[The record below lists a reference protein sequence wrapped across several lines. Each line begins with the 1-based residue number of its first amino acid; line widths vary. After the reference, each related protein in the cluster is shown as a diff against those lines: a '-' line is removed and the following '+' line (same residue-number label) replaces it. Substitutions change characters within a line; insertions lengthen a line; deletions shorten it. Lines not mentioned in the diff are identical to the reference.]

1 MTNRIALVLLACA
14 VLLAGCAPAAAPSST
29 ATPTASDFDA
39 AEPIQQGETGTAAS
53 AAPQGQGDADTALPD
68 RADGA
73 VRILFLN
80 VGKAD
85 AALVFTADRAYLI
98 DSGEKDTAW
107 QLLSALAWAGI
118 GKLDGV
124 FLTHTHSDHIGGAKE
139 LIKVFE
145 TAAVY
150 RASVSENKEKGGNK
164 IDDLAADAGVPVT
177 LLSAGD
183 VLTLGQGLTAEV
195 LGPVS
200 GQAADDNDNSLVL
213 MLHAFDTRI
222 LMTGDMQF
230 AEEQALL
237 ALGADVACDILKI
250 GNHGNPDA
258 TGDDFGAASSP
269 AAAVVST
276 DTSVDTDSDNPR
288 VRAALPGAAVY
299 STEGTDLG
307 VLLTVRADGGWAFSF
322 PRRAKPATA
331 SVTLASASRA
341 GQSVELRNTGAA
353 AVSLAGYILMSENG
367 ADVFVF
373 PADAA
378 LAPGETVLV
387 TAAGGGGAY
396 AFPGKSIFSKKKEDA
411 AILYDPSGNLLAR
424 LAVSQ

>member
-1 MTNRIALVLLACA
+1 M
-14 VLLAGCAPAAAPSST
+14 PPST
-29 ATPTASDFDA
+29 ATPAASDFDT
-39 AEPIQQGETGTAAS
+39 AEPIQQGGAGADD
-53 AAPQGQGDADTALPD
+53 AVPPQEPGDGDSLPPD

-85 AALVFTADRAYLI
+85 AALILTSDRAYLI

-107 QLLSALAWAGI
+107 QLLSALAWAGV

-150 RASVSENKEKGGNK
+150 RAAISENKEKGGNK

-177 LLSAGD
+177 TLAAGD
-183 VLTLGQGLTAEV
+183 VLTLGQGLTAKV

-200 GQAADDNDNSLVL
+200 GLAEDDNDNSLVL

-230 AEEQALL
+230 AEEQAVL
-237 ALGADVACDILKI
+237 ASGADVACDVLKI

-258 TGDDFGAASSP
+258 TGDGFGAASAP
-269 AAAVVST
+269 AVAVVST
-276 DTSVDTDSDNPR
+276 DTAMDADSDNPR
-288 VRAALPGAAVY
+288 VRAALPGAEVY

-307 VLLTVRADGGWAFSF
+307 VLLTVQQDGTRTVSF
-322 PRRAKPATA
+322 PQRAKAATA
-331 SVTLASASRA
+331 SVTLASASRE
-341 GQSVELRNTGAA
+341 GQSVELVNTGDAT
-353 AVSLAGYILMSENG
+353 VSLAGYILMSENG
-367 ADVFVF
+367 ADVLVL

-378 LAPGETVLV
+378 LAPGETVLI
-387 TAAGGGGAY
+387 TAANGGGAY